1 VVARE
6 FEPATA
12 IVEINDLTVRYAES
26 TALCGVK
33 YCVER
38 GRWLGLIGA
47 NGAGKTTLLKALAHL
62 IDYEGEI
69 RVEGGLTS
77 SMSRREFTQLIAYVP
92 QAPEFPPEMRAV
104 DYVALGRLP
113 HLGYF
118 GAEGPHDRERSFEL
132 LERLSLAAMATRHLS
147 TMSGGELQRL
157 VLARA
162 LAQEAPVL
170 LLDEPTSALDLGRRV
185 EALELVDELR
195 LERSLTVI
203 SALHD
208 LTLAA
213 QFADQLVM
221 LAGGAIVA
229 SGSADEVLQ
238 EDLLDFHF
246 GTRVHILRSEDGELI
261 VVPRRTHPKGRHVR
275 PAT

>member
-1 VVARE
+1 MAARE
-6 FEPATA
+6 VEPAPT
-12 IVEINDLTVRYAES
+12 IVEFHGLVVRYAES
-26 TALCGVK
+26 TALKNVSHS
-33 YCVER
+33 VER

-47 NGAGKTTLLKALAHL
+47 NGAGKTSLLKALARL
-62 IDYEGEI
+62 VDFEGEI
-69 RVEGGLTS
+69 CVEGRSTSGL
-77 SMSRREFTQLIAYVP
+77 SRRQFAQYVAYVP
-92 QAPEFPPEMRAV
+92 QKPEFPPEMRAV

-118 GAEGPHDRERSFEL
+118 GAEGPHDRNRSLEL
-132 LERLSLAAMATRHLS
+132 LDRLSLGSMATRHLS

-195 LERSLTVI
+195 VERGLTVI
-203 SALHD
+203 SAMHD

-213 QFADQLVM
+213 QFADE
-221 LAGGAIVA
+221 LALLAEGVIVA
-229 SGSADEVLQ
+229 SGSAEEVL
-238 EDLLDFHF
+238 EERSLDYHF
-246 GTRVHILRSEDGELI
+246 GTRVRILRTDDGELI
-261 VVPRRTHPKGRHVR
+261 VVPRRTHPKGHHAG
-275 PAT
+275 PTA